1 MEFRQSKNT
10 KISLL
15 LKKNWLNSKHSNT
28 LQVAKLILLFLH
40 WYLKQFFISRV
51 WFHNRAYDKFITL
64 LGHIEWFT
72 TCEMFTNQLILKY
85 FNTYENIV
93 VAFLKC
99 VVTRQVDFKNK
110 ILHNQKKFFDLF
122 YQINIACNYSMQST

>member
-1 MEFRQSKNT
+1 
-10 KISLL
+10 
-15 LKKNWLNSKHSNT
+15 
-28 LQVAKLILLFLH
+28 
-40 WYLKQFFISRV
+40 
-51 WFHNRAYDKFITL
+51 
-64 LGHIEWFT
+64 
-72 TCEMFTNQLILKY
+72 MFTNQLISKY

-122 YQINIACNYSMQST
+122 YQINIACNYSMQSTKNTEYQALSHKLLDDLSYD